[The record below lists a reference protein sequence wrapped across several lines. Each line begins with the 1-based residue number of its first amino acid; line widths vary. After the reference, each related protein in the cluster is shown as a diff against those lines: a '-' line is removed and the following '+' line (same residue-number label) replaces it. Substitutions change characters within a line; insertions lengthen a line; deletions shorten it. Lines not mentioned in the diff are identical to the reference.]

1 MKRSKTVMLS
11 MTLCLFCAVGSNVLP
26 SLAATNFNRSTVVGI
41 DQAQR
46 SITFRTTEGQ
56 TWTLPVVDPS
66 MLKNE
71 QLAKGDQVS
80 IEIDLDDRITKIV
93 KTSGQS
99 QSEHMQPQHDSDD
112 AKP

>member
-1 MKRSKTVMLS
+1 MKRSTTVMLS
-11 MTLCLFCAVGSNVLP
+11 MTLCLFCAVGSNVLT

-56 TWTLPVVDPS
+56 TWTLAVADPS

-80 IEIDLDDRITKIV
+80 IEIDLDDRIMKIV